1 MAAPTTDQKR
11 GTKVDPAVVEGIA
24 VELGETAGPAL
35 GQIRGI
41 LRVMGEDR
49 TRELVRHAKVVEEQG
64 GMLVP
69 DGSRRRT
76 PGGVFLKLA
85 KDAASPEE
93 RARIW
98 LPKHRRPKPKPAAA
112 TAEATAAP
120 EPGAGGGVGEERT
133 NRERTSA
140 VHRRH
145 GPGGADRGRPA

>member
-1 MAAPTTDQKR
+1 MTAPTTEQTAS
-11 GTKVDPAVVEGIA
+11 TKQQGRAKIDPALVEGIA
-24 VELGETAGPAL
+24 AELGETAGPAL

-41 LRVMGEDR
+41 LRVMGEAR
-49 TRELVRHAKVVEEQG
+49 TRELVRQAQVVEEQG

-76 PGGVFLKLA
+76 LGGVFLKLA

-120 EPGAGGGVGEERT
+120 
-133 NRERTSA
+133 
-140 VHRRH
+140 
-145 GPGGADRGRPA
+145 

>member
-1 MAAPTTDQKR
+1 MAAPATEQKVS
-11 GTKVDPAVVEGIA
+11 KKIDPVLVEGIA
-24 VELGETAGPAL
+24 AELGESSGSAL

-41 LRVMGEDR
+41 LRVMGEVR

-76 PGGVFLKLA
+76 LSGVFLKLA

-98 LPKHRRPKPKPAAA
+98 IPKHRRPKPKRKPAAA
-112 TAEATAAP
+112 TEAAP
-120 EPGAGGGVGEERT
+120 AP
-133 NRERTSA
+133 
-140 VHRRH
+140 
-145 GPGGADRGRPA
+145 